1 LPASHGLAR
10 EQPGSERNADP
21 RCVLVFRAP
30 ALDDLQRRPARAV
43 EEVVEE
49 AERERFQ
56 VWGFRFQVKAAV

>member
-1 LPASHGLAR
+1 
-10 EQPGSERNADP
+10 
-21 RCVLVFRAP
+21 VLVFRAP